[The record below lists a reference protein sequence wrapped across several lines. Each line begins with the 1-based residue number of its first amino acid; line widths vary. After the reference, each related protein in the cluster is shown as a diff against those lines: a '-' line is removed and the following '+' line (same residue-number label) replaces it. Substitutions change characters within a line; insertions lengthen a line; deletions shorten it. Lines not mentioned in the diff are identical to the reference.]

1 MRDLHYF
8 IGEDFGNCT
17 CGNCT
22 CKVGYTGVNCG
33 KKDCDIA
40 AEDCLSANGVS
51 RELTEWPAPHSKALS
66 KLKRRDVRWE
76 KIRWCNGAKNKM
88 VQINNRKL
96 NKLWLIFQSAP
107 SHFVSLKV
115 KFDNI

>member
-8 IGEDFGNCT
+8 IGEDFGKCA

-40 AEDCLSANGVS
+40 AKDCLNANGVS
-51 RELTEWPAPHSKALS
+51 RELTE
-66 KLKRRDVRWE
+66 
-76 KIRWCNGAKNKM
+76 
-88 VQINNRKL
+88 
-96 NKLWLIFQSAP
+96 
-107 SHFVSLKV
+107 
-115 KFDNI
+115 